1 MGGSVLR
8 GEREKK
14 QRAEKLRFWQERLDK
29 ALKAYAEELAEMD
42 RREGCYNGDRSVGPD
57 PNTGQ
62 SARRLSSNVRNIV
75 YELIE
80 SQVDPTIPLP
90 RVEAVHQEDRP
101 LAKKIEALLRSRITS
116 GRLGALNDLQERT
129 VPIQG
134 GSFWQVEWDPAAGGH
149 CVLGDVTVTDRHPRQ
164 VIPQPGVYEI
174 EKMDYLFLR
183 LPQTRAFL
191 KRRYGVEVTD
201 GEEDPGLRGPGQ
213 GPEEDLVTQ
222 NIAYYRDEEGDIG
235 LFSWAGDTLLEDLP
249 GCQGRMRR
257 VCAACGREESGPVCP
272 CGGKKFIRQSL
283 ESQELPEDFRA
294 YLGDFGPWGP
304 EEEVPLLDKD
314 GLPVLGQEGQPLTQ
328 SRRRRLRAPVYRPGL
343 YPLVLRPNIRKY
355 GSLLG
360 VSDAAVIRDQQDT
373 VKKLGAKIDEK
384 ILKGGSYVTLP
395 QGVNVETTERE
406 LKIIRLRTPAE
417 KQLIDVLN
425 IQPDVTK
432 ERLALEDNYSWAK
445 STLGITDA
453 FQGKYDS
460 SAISGTAKQFSAN
473 QSAGRLQSKR
483 EMKNLAYAELYRMIF
498 RSWLAWADQPL
509 PYSWRNEEGQLTYDH
524 FDRWEFL
531 RRDAAGQL
539 YWDDEFIFT
548 VDPSATLSS
557 NREALWQ
564 QIAQNYQSGA
574 FGPLDKTGTQVLLW
588 RLYEWTNYPYAG
600 QIRQALEARQREEA
614 LAAGGMNALTGED
627 TAGLTGRNLA
637 GLAGG
642 QAGTLAA
649 GQESAPEGAGDGGA
663 LLTGA
668 APEGLTQGAGADI
681 LALLRALGEGGERDA
696 LPPM

>member
-1 MGGSVLR
+1 MGGPVL
-8 GEREKK
+8 KK
-14 QRAEKLRFWQERLDK
+14 DRKGAEKRRYWQQKLDK
-29 ALKAYAEELAEMD
+29 ALKAYADELEEMD
-42 RREGCYNGDRSVGPD
+42 RREGYYNGERTVGAD
-57 PNTGQ
+57 PNTGRE
-62 SARRLSSNVRNIV
+62 ARRVSSNVRNIV

-80 SQVDPTIPLP
+80 SQVDPTVPLP

-101 LAKKIEALLRSRITS
+101 LAKKIEALLRSRITA
-116 GRLGALNDLQERT
+116 GQMGALNDLQERT
-129 VPIQG
+129 VPVQG
-134 GSFWQVEWDPAAGGH
+134 GSFWQVEWDPSAGGH
-149 CVLGDVTVTDRHPRQ
+149 CVWGDVAVTDRHPRQ

-191 KRRYGVEVTD
+191 KRRYGVEVED
-201 GEEDPGLRGPGQ
+201 PEEDPSLRGAGE

-222 NIAYYRDEEGDIG
+222 NIAYYRDEEGHVG
-235 LFSWAGDTLLEDLP
+235 LFSWAGDTTLEDLP
-249 GCQGRMRR
+249 GCQGRLKQ
-257 VCAACGREESGPVCP
+257 VCAVCGREMSGPVCG
-272 CGGKKFIRQSL
+272 CGSKKFFWQRM
-283 ESQELPEDFRA
+283 EEEELPEDFRA
-294 YLGDFGPWGP
+294 YGGDFGPWGE

-314 GLPVLGQEGQPLTQ
+314 GLPVLGEAGTPLTQ
-328 SRRRRLRAPVYRPGL
+328 LRRRRLRAPFYEPGL
-343 YPLVLRPNIRKY
+343 YPLVLRANIRKY

-483 EMKNLAYAELYRMIF
+483 EMKNLAYAALYRLMF
-498 RSWLAWADQPL
+498 RFWLAYADQPL
-509 PYSWRNEEGQLTYDH
+509 PYAWRDGRGELTYDH

-539 YWDDEFIFT
+539 YWDDEFLFS

-574 FGPLDKTGTQVLLW
+574 FGPLDETSTQVLLW

-600 QIRQALEARQREEA
+600 QIRQALETKQAEERA
-614 LAAGGMNALTGED
+614 LAGE
-627 TAGLTGRNLA
+627 
-637 GLAGG
+637 LAGG
-642 QAGTLAA
+642 ELSGEAPETPEASALLAA
-649 GQESAPEGAGDGGA
+649 
-663 LLTGA
+663 LLKG
-668 APEGLTQGAGADI
+668 
-681 LALLRALGEGGERDA
+681 GEGDA
-696 LPPM
+696 LSPL